1 MTYNKSDQFYAKP
14 GTRMMCCAC
23 MGPQCG
29 EPLCPCSMAKA
40 GLPMSKE
47 NVEATEK
54 AKVEMAIFFKQWQER
69 P

>member
-1 MTYNKSDQFYAKP
+1 
-14 GTRMMCCAC
+14 
-23 MGPQCG
+23 
-29 EPLCPCSMAKA
+29 MAKA